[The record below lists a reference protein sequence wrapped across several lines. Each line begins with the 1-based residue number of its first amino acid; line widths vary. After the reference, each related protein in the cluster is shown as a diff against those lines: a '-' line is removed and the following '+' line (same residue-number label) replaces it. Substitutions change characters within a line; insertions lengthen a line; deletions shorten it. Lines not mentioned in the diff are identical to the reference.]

1 MSGNTFGRLFR
12 LTTYGESHGPALGG
26 VVDGCPAGLALSE
39 ELIQKE
45 LDRRRPGS
53 GTAGTTRR
61 EPDAIRL
68 LSGVFNGVTT
78 GTPIGFSIENTNQ
91 RSGDYGPLAAV
102 WRPGHADMTYDAK
115 YGVRDFRGGGRSS
128 GRETAARVAGGA
140 VARALLAAEG
150 IAVRSHTLEIGGLP
164 APSFT
169 PEEAAA
175 AASRPYCA
183 PCEAAVD
190 VWDELV
196 RAVRGEGD
204 TLGGI
209 VRVEVAGVPAGL
221 GEPVFDRLDAVLA
234 QAFMSVGAVKGVEI
248 GDGFAAA
255 RSRGSLNNDAYRPA
269 DAGQSRHQ
277 PLRRHPR
284 RHLHRADA
292 GRDCGD
298 QAHSLHCEGAAQRER
313 RRRGRDPARGRTAR
327 HLRHP
332 ARQSRAGG
340 DGRPDR
346 GRRSAAATPDGI
358 GHAAAFSFLPERR
371 RGIAGHAGT
380 RRLPQ

>member
-183 PCEAAVD
+183 PCDAAVD
-190 VWDELV
+190 AWEELV

-209 VRVEVAGVPAGL
+209 VRVEVTGVPAGL

-234 QAFMSVGAVKGVEI
+234 QALMSVGAVKGVEI

-269 DAGQSRHQ
+269 GPGSTPGNPASNHCGGILGGISTGQTLIMTAAIKPIPSIAKEQRSVNAEGEAVTLRVGGRHDNCAI
-277 PLRRHPR
+277 PR
-284 RHLHRADA
+284 VNHVLEAMAALTVADA
-292 GRDCGD
+292 LL
-298 QAHSLHCEGAAQRER
+298 SQRR
-313 RRRGRDPARGRTAR
+313 MG
-327 HLRHP
+327 
-332 ARQSRAGG
+332 
-340 DGRPDR
+340 
-346 GRRSAAATPDGI
+346 
-358 GHAAAFSFLPERR
+358 
-371 RGIAGHAGT
+371 
-380 RRLPQ
+380 